1 MVDWDV
7 RYRDGNYDGT
17 GKPHALLARFGSL
30 IPKGPVIDI
39 ASGTGRDAL
48 FLAGEGHPVWGLER
62 SAEALKIASEQN
74 TSRGHGAAFVKA
86 DASALPFKRRS
97 AAGVTV
103 FYFLLRDIMGEIV
116 DLLAKDGIL
125 IYETF
130 LKRQNMIDR
139 LRNPDYLLDDGEL
152 ISCFRALDLI
162 FYEEK
167 IISSNGKRRAIA
179 QFVGRK
185 P

>member
-1 MVDWDV
+1 MSDWDS
-7 RYRDGNYDGT
+7 RYREGNYDGT
-17 GKPHALLARFGSL
+17 GKPHALLERFGSL

-39 ASGTGRDAL
+39 ASGTGKDAL
-48 FLAGEGHPVWGLER
+48 YLAGEGHPVWGLER
-62 SAEALKIASEQN
+62 SGEALKIASGRN
-74 TSRGHGAAFVKA
+74 TSRGHGAAFVQA
-86 DASALPFKRRS
+86 DAHLLPFKRHS
-97 AAGVTV
+97 ASGVMV

-139 LRNPDYLLDDGEL
+139 WRDPEYLLDDGEL
-152 ISCFRALDLI
+152 ISCFRTLDLI

-167 IISSNGKRRAIA
+167 IISAKGKKRVIA

-185 P
+185 S